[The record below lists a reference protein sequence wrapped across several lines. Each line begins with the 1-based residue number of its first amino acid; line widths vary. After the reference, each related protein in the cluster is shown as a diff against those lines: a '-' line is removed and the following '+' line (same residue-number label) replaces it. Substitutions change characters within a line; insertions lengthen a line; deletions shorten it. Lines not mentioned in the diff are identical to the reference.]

1 MASQL
6 PQGVSKAWYVGRI
19 IKLLQTLGKI
29 SKISGDVF
37 LLHRL
42 RGVNSIKLLL
52 YRLGFQKTTGF

>member
-29 SKISGDVF
+29 SKTSGDVF

-42 RGVNSIKLLL
+42 GDKSYLKKEGVLETQLH
-52 YRLGFQKTTGF
+52 LG